1 MDNLELMHKKIQD
14 FVKSNWKKSFNEPQ
28 GVLKHKFLE
37 PAAVYRAQLW
47 DWDSYFCG
55 LALLDVYENTAEYL
69 KGCCLNFLDYQRND
83 GSVPYMINVASD
95 MEALP
100 ELDIFIRDEKCDI
113 NSVKPLLAQMALC
126 VHKKN
131 GETEWIENIFGKLK
145 KHIKHWEDTQQCK
158 NGLFVWRSYR
168 GSGTDNHPALY
179 GRPLNSSAGVEL
191 NCFMY
196 MEYKAMSEISKLCGD
211 IPSHGMYTEKAEKLA
226 RAINENMW
234 DPIDG
239 VYYHLDMMSEKP
251 PLARQDISWN
261 IPLKFKTWTCFMP
274 MYAGTAPKEYAEK
287 MVYEHIMNKDEFW
300 SDFGIRTLAK
310 NEPAYS
316 TVETSN
322 PSNWQGPVWI
332 VSTYLV
338 FKGLLNYGFYD
349 EAFKLCENLLSNLC
363 RDIDENGVMHEYYN
377 PETGESNINPGF
389 MNWNALAGLM
399 VPELKNYCK
408 K

>member
-113 NSVKPLLAQMALC
+113 NSVKPLLAQMVLC

-211 IPSHGMYTEKAEKLA
+211 IPSCGMYREKAEKLA

-239 VYYHLDMMSEKP
+239 FD
-251 PLARQDISWN
+251 
-261 IPLKFKTWTCFMP
+261 
-274 MYAGTAPKEYAEK
+274 APEYA
-287 MVYEHIMNKDEFW
+287 VYEHYSKEFK
-300 SDFGIRTLAK
+300 ILK
-310 NEPAYS
+310 
-316 TVETSN
+316 
-322 PSNWQGPVWI
+322 
-332 VSTYLV
+332 
-338 FKGLLNYGFYD
+338 K
-349 EAFKLCENLLSNLC
+349 
-363 RDIDENGVMHEYYN
+363 
-377 PETGESNINPGF
+377 GESFDISLNSDEEYKLYIFAPIKDGF
-389 MNWNALAGLM
+389 AAIGRIDKFISPKTIKYVHGEDIVLLEDGRLPM
-399 VPELKNYCK
+399 
-408 K
+408 